1 MRKKS
6 FYLSLA
12 AVTILIATSFA
23 SFIPFCSENTAFD
36 AEEGGGGDESFPG
49 TTARI
54 VAGTNH
60 TMVLKADGTVWSW
73 GSNSSGQLGDGTTTN
88 RSYPVQIKTS
98 ESTYLS
104 NITAIA
110 GGQNHTVALKSDGTV
125 WSWGSN
131 SSGQLG
137 DGTTT
142 NRSYPVQIKTSESTY
157 LSNIIAIGAGLVY
170 TAVLKSDGT
179 VWSWGLNSYGQLGDG
194 TTTNRLYPVQAKTSE
209 SVYLTGITSIET
221 GLNHTVALK
230 SGGAV
235 WATGYNGD
243 GRVGDGTNVSKSYF
257 VQVKI
262 SESAFLTGVTMI
274 EAGGRQTFA
283 MKGDG
288 SVWAWG
294 SNVFGQLGD
303 GTTVS
308 KVFAVQVKTSEST
321 YLANVKTIAGG
332 ESHMA
337 VLKTDG
343 SVWVLGYNVSGQI
356 GDGTTTNR
364 SYPVQVKT
372 SESMYLS
379 NITAIAAGANHT
391 VALKTDGSVWV
402 WGSNSNGQLGDG
414 TTTNRSYPVQTKA
427 DASTYLYIFVHIAG
441 ITIASEGSG
450 TMITTDD
457 GTLQMSATIL
467 PSDADGAVIWSVSD
481 NNVATIDS
489 NGLLTALSNG
499 TVTVKA
505 TANDGSG
512 VFDEF
517 EVTISGQ
524 TVSGDGGIDP
534 MILAVIAIV
543 AIAAVG
549 GVAFYFIRRR

>member
-1 MRKKS
+1 MQKR
-6 FYLSLA
+6 
-12 AVTILIATSFA
+12 
-23 SFIPFCSENTAFD
+23 E
-36 AEEGGGGDESFPG
+36 GGGDESFPG

-60 TMVLKADGTVWSW
+60 TMVLKA
-73 GSNSSGQLGDGTTTN
+73 
-88 RSYPVQIKTS
+88 
-98 ESTYLS
+98 
-104 NITAIA
+104 
-110 GGQNHTVALKSDGTV
+110 DGTV

-343 SVWVLGYNVSGQI
+343 SVWVLGYNISGQI
-356 GDGTTTNR
+356 
-364 SYPVQVKT
+364 
-372 SESMYLS
+372 
-379 NITAIAAGANHT
+379 
-391 VALKTDGSVWV
+391 
-402 WGSNSNGQLGDG
+402 GDG

-441 ITIASEGSG
+441 ITIASEGSE